1 MRQDI
6 HQPASML
13 AMPDQTE
20 PGGASAAI
28 FAQPSWVPSEL
39 TATGDA
45 TGEIYSELEDSS
57 HISCDNT
64 FEPIG
69 NVDVDVDVGGL
80 SATSECLFIELAEK
94 KSKKR
99 AGNVENLQKL
109 RDELSAFVKLGIRED
124 LTTLYF
130 ALQRQLPNC
139 SADHLLRLRLTGFCH
154 KNLASSKTMFQFY
167 ISPRHYGPEYAWVH
181 CTADFARSSLISTS
195 QPTLCH
201 HLTSAEQGRKSLLIS
216 INRQKQIRLRRDS
229 NMMSPSE
236 SRQPESFQTA
246 LKYGKPTRTL
256 PMHSLSQL
264 VELPCIAMTD
274 PGNAIE
280 ADNRDR
286 LCFNMA
292 LSAFFLF
299 RTPWK
304 QVRWCGRRNFD
315 ANIHFCRDPA
325 TRIIHHQTEALLSC
339 PIGPDSSHPEYDKDL
354 NGDLNLLEL
363 AKLLVEVR
371 FWETPDFLR
380 DPTGL
385 LSNEDIR
392 KNLDYF
398 INNHR
403 ELGRR
408 EGDFLYAV
416 KACIRPEGQKFE
428 PTDDG
433 FFQYFSAEILRPLAS
448 YAGINCLAV
457 EDLKEYSVSVI
468 EEQRKPLEKLPHK
481 RVKGP
486 GSSTAEDFMHRMR
499 MFTNA
504 YVKVRRNPLRTP
516 LSKNRDRKIRIA
528 IIDSG
533 VCSRDEYIREN
544 RRNGRIKGQR
554 NFSDSNVDDLEDF
567 HGHGTTVAKILLEVA
582 PETEVYIA
590 KVTSSQSL
598 SDQELGNIYE
608 VWQVDMINISIAIE
622 EKSVDIDRA
631 LARAL
636 IPASTIIFAAA
647 HRNVGQHEGPT
658 WPGTRSGV
666 IAIHSTDGE
675 GRPQGHASVGMDKY
689 FATLGCDIATTES
702 FCTPGTFCRPKRTE
716 VYATGV
722 SYATPIAAGIAANVL
737 EIIRHDAAPDY
748 DDVRRWFYNGQ
759 YVKRLFEAMS
769 QEDNRCRFVQPW
781 KFWQEVIKGE
791 TKQGDVELRRGDG
804 GNVMKVLQML
814 VSK

>member
-1 MRQDI
+1 
-6 HQPASML
+6 
-13 AMPDQTE
+13 MPDQTE

-28 FAQPSWVPSEL
+28 FAQPCMDCIPGGDASCGHKHLPHLPTQETAWVPSEL

-69 NVDVDVDVGGL
+69 NVDVVGGL

-109 RDELSAFVKLGIRED
+109 RDELSAFVKLGIREN

-181 CTADFARSSLISTS
+181 CTADFA
-195 QPTLCH
+195 
-201 HLTSAEQGRKSLLIS
+201 
-216 INRQKQIRLRRDS
+216 
-229 NMMSPSE
+229 
-236 SRQPESFQTA
+236 
-246 LKYGKPTRTL
+246 
-256 PMHSLSQL
+256 SLSQL

-486 GSSTAEDFMHRMR
+486 GSSTAEDFMHRMH

-504 YVKVRRNPLRTP
+504 YVKVRRNPLRRP
-516 LSKNRDRKIRIA
+516 LSKNRERKIRIA

-675 GRPQGHASVGMDKY
+675 GRPQGNASVGMDKY

-781 KFWQEVIKGE
+781 KFWQQVIKGE